1 MKLILMG
8 TPSFVVPIFD
18 KVADAHEVVAV
29 FTRAP
34 KPVGRKQIITKSPVH
49 IWAENRGIKVYTNI
63 NEFNNPEIQ
72 NQKSTINYILVISYG
87 VILRENVLNFA
98 PCINIHP
105 SDLPKY
111 RGPSP
116 IITAIYNGDEQ
127 SAVCLMQIV
136 PEIDS
141 GDILMRQEFII
152 GENETLKEIE
162 SKVSEIS
169 TSIVLEYLRTPEKY
183 PPVSQIGIPSFTRK
197 FTGKDEVID
206 WSQSSKQ
213 IHNQVRSIT
222 GRTKING
229 IDVKILETK
238 IIDGKLEILR
248 IQPAGKKPMRWTDFK
263 NGLRGE
269 KIEIG
274 K

>member
-8 TPSFVVPIFD
+8 TSNWAVPIFD
-18 KVADAHEVVAV
+18 KVSKTHEICAV

-49 IWAENRGIKVYTNI
+49 EWADSQKISVYTNI
-63 NEFNNPEIQ
+63 DDFDTPQI
-72 NQKSTINYILVISYG
+72 QKSEIDYILVASYG
-87 VILRENVLNFA
+87 VILRDNVLNAA

-116 IITAIYNGDEQ
+116 MITSIYNGDSN
-127 SAVCLMQIV
+127 SAVCLMKLS

-141 GDILMRQEFII
+141 GDILMCQKFEI
-152 GENETLKEIE
+152 GEDETLAEIE
-162 SKVSEIS
+162 FKVSEIS
-169 TSIVLEYLRTPEKY
+169 APMVLEFLRKPENY
-183 PPVSQIGIPSFTRK
+183 PPMPQVGTPIFTRK
-197 FTGKDEVID
+197 FTSADEIIS
-206 WSQSSKQ
+206 WSRTPKQ
-213 IHNQVRSIT
+213 IHDQVRSIG

-229 IDVKILETK
+229 IDVKILGTR
-238 IIDGKLEILR
+238 ITDGKLELLR
-248 IQPAGKKPMRWTDFK
+248 VQPAGKKPMGWKDFV
-263 NGLRGE
+263 NGLRGAE
-269 KIEIG
+269 IEFG

>member
-141 GDILMRQEFII
+141 GDILIRQEFII

-169 TSIVLEYLRTPEKY
+169 TSMVLEYLHTPEKY

-206 WSQSSKQ
+206 WSQNPKQ

>member
-8 TPSFVVPIFD
+8 TSNWAVRVFY
-18 KVADAHEVVAV
+18 KVSKSHEIVAV

-49 IWAENRGIKVYTNI
+49 EWAENCGIKVYTNI
-63 NEFNNPEIQ
+63 NDFNNPEIQ
-72 NQKSTINYILVISYG
+72 NLKSEINYILVASYG

-98 PCINIHP
+98 KCINIHP

-116 IITAIYNGDEQ
+116 MITAIYNGDTR
-127 SAVCLMQIV
+127 SAVCLMKLAAAV
-136 PEIDS
+136 DS
-141 GDILMRQEFII
+141 GDILMRQEFNI
-152 GENETLKEIE
+152 GENETALEIE
-162 SKVSEIS
+162 SRVSDIAAPM
-169 TSIVLEYLRTPEKY
+169 VLEYLRAPEKY
-183 PPVSQIGIPSFTRK
+183 PPMPQNGTPSFTRK
-197 FTGKDEVID
+197 FTSADEIID
-206 WSQSSKQ
+206 WSRTPKQ
-213 IHNQVRSIT
+213 IHNQIRSIT

-238 IIDGKLEILR
+238 ITDEKLEIVR
-248 IQPAGKKPMRWTDFK
+248 IQPSGKKPMDWKDFV
-263 NGLRGE
+263 NGLRGAD
-269 KIEIG
+269 IEFG